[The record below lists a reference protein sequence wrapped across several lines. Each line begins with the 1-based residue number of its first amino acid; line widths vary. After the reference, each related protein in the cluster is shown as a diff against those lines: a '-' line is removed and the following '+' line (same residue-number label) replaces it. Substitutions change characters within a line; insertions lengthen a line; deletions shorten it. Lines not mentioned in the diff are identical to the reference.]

1 MELNVADL
9 YKQQFSRLV
18 YCGLNHS
25 GVFQKL
31 QDFQQGDKDRVVRY
45 AIFNLKVLLL
55 RFKVTGTLSPLD
67 PPWCKNAFQLDL
79 D

>member
-1 MELNVADL
+1 MLQTCINSSSQDL
-9 YKQQFSRLV
+9 CIVGSIIQ
-18 YCGLNHS
+18 
-25 GVFQKL
+25 VFQKL
-31 QDFQQGDKDRVVRY
+31 QDFQQGDKDTAVRY
-45 AIFNLKVLLL
+45 AIFNLKVVLL